1 LDSKAQPTPPP
12 ARVPHWEIDQDS
24 LRRLMGG
31 LSNGTHS
38 NGAPA
43 EDWFHLRRDFEAL
56 ALNPGFDRLITLD
69 SNTIKEL
76 PHQIDVALRVLRRPM
91 GGRAILADEVGLGK
105 TIEAGIIMKELGARG
120 MARRVL
126 ILAPASLV
134 EQWQGELETKFL
146 ETFDIPAEPDDWQR
160 TTRAIA
166 SYQRAMGQR
175 EEILK
180 HRWDLVIVDEAHNVK
195 NHTTAVHQFLQQ
207 LDRSFMLLLTATP
220 IQNNLRDLYNLVTLL
235 RPGQFG
241 TWSQFQKQ
249 YVQAGDPRRASDPEA
264 LREFTSQ
271 VMIRTR
277 RSSVADV
284 INLPARR
291 PDHRAIALS
300 PAEAELYGETAR
312 FLRDL
317 FRGGYF
323 KPAQPDA
330 TEDGDR
336 PRSRSAKGA
345 FVLEVMRLLQRL
357 TSSSKALAD
366 SLRSLELADMVHP
379 EYRLR
384 AGQLALQA
392 RAVTDHA
399 KLDLLTRCLGET
411 PDRVIVFSEHLPTLN
426 LLKHRVQAIGR
437 PAVTFTGGLSRAER
451 THQLARFQAEPG
463 SVFLTTRVG
472 SEGLNLQFCNRI
484 VNYELPWNPMVI
496 ERRIGRV
503 LRIGQERDVHILN
516 LAAQATIEMDV
527 LRLLDHKIRLFE
539 LDVGG
544 LDMVLGEFGGA
555 DTLEHRLADAWLR
568 AESDTAFERELEAIG
583 EQIVASR
590 EAGAQQA
597 ALASEIAA
605 EDNAERLEREF
616 RQLSV
621 PGRVVLGYGTRHLKL
636 ARGVEAKR
644 QQFGLQVTEI
654 REAAE
659 HAGHVENAGH
669 HPEYGP
675 LYRIM
680 GVSGRGR
687 AVQLLVQADRLPM
700 TLTDLF
706 VDAQAP

>member
-1 LDSKAQPTPPP
+1 MTTRGLDPGAHASPPTTE
-12 ARVPHWEIDQDS
+12 RVAHWEIDQES

-31 LSNGTHS
+31 LG
-38 NGAPA
+38 NGAPS
-43 EDWFHLRRDFEAL
+43 EEWFHLRREFEAI

-76 PHQIDVALRVLRRPM
+76 PHQIDVALRVLRQPM
-91 GGRAILADEVGLGK
+91 GGRAILADEFGLGK
-105 TIEAGIIMKELGARG
+105 TIEAGIIMKELGVRG

-134 EQWQGELETKFL
+134 EQWQAELETKFL
-146 ETFDIPAEPDDWQR
+146 ERFDTPTEPEDWHH
-160 TTRAIA
+160 TTKAIV
-166 SYQRAMGQR
+166 SYQRAVAQR
-175 EEILK
+175 REILE

-207 LDRSFMLLLTATP
+207 LDRNFVLLLTATP
-220 IQNNLRDLYNLVTLL
+220 LQNNLRDLYNLVTLL
-235 RPGQFG
+235 RPGQLG
-241 TWSQFQKQ
+241 TWSQFQRE
-249 YVQAGDPRRASDPEA
+249 YVQAGDPRRASNPEA

-277 RSSVADV
+277 RASVAHLL
-284 INLPARR
+284 NLPPRR
-291 PDHRAIALS
+291 PVHRAVTLT
-300 PAEAELYGETAR
+300 PAETALYGETVR

-317 FRGGYF
+317 HREGFFIEELGPRRLRTARG
-323 KPAQPDA
+323 
-330 TEDGDR
+330 TI
-336 PRSRSAKGA
+336 
-345 FVLEVMRLLQRL
+345 VLELMRLLQRL

-366 SLRSLELADMVHP
+366 ALHSLASGDLVRP
-379 EYRLR
+379 PYRQR

-399 KLDLLTRCLGET
+399 KLDLLTRCLTDT
-411 PDRVIVFSEHLPTLN
+411 PDRTIVFSEHLPTLN
-426 LLKHRVQAIGR
+426 LLKHRVQDIGR
-437 PAVTFTGGLSRAER
+437 PAITFTGALSRAER
-451 THQLARFQAEPG
+451 GHQLARFRAEPAG
-463 SVFLTTRVG
+463 VFLTTRVG

-484 VNYELPWNPMVI
+484 VNYELPWNPMII

-503 LRIGQERDVHILN
+503 QRIGQEREVHILN
-516 LAAQATIEMDV
+516 LAAHATIEMHV
-527 LRLLDHKIRLFE
+527 LRLLDQKIRVFE

-544 LDMVLGEFGGA
+544 LEPILGEFGGA
-555 DTLEHRLADAWLR
+555 ETLEHRLADAWLR

-621 PGRVVLGYGTRHLKL
+621 PGRVVLGYGTCHLKL

-644 QQFGLQVTEI
+644 HLLGLHVTEI

-659 HAGHVENAGH
+659 HARHAEDAGH

-675 LYRIM
+675 LHRIV
-680 GVSGRGR
+680 GVTGRGR

-700 TLTDLF
+700 TLADLF
-706 VDAQAP
+706 AEQSPS